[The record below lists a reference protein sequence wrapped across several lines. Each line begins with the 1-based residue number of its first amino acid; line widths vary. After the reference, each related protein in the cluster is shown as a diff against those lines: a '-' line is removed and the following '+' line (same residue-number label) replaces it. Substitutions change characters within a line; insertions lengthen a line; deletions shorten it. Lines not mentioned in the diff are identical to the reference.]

1 MISFSNESIF
11 NINSEA
17 IVIPINLAGTMAS
30 GLSLECSL
38 RYKGLYEAYLNEL
51 KKNNINI
58 GTMFLFKTDDYLI
71 INFPIQ
77 ITFKYP
83 PRLSYIEK
91 GLNDLIKI
99 INNKKI
105 KSINLPP
112 LGVGLGLLSYDNVIS
127 LYHKKLDNI
136 ASLVNVCLNKEPA
149 KGLEKR
155 LIEIFNTIDFD
166 KANNY
171 LEFQEKTIEYLKS
184 KQNNL
189 NRFYD
194 LLNEKLVLRSYKKI
208 YLYCLNYKKESYEQ
222 LLLF

>member
-1 MISFSNESIF
+1 MINFSNESIF

-51 KKNNINI
+51 KNNNINI

-91 GLNDLIKI
+91 GLN
-99 INNKKI
+99 
-105 KSINLPP
+105 S
-112 LGVGLGLLSYDNVIS
+112 
-127 LYHKKLDNI
+127 
-136 ASLVNVCLNKEPA
+136 
-149 KGLEKR
+149 
-155 LIEIFNTIDFD
+155 
-166 KANNY
+166 
-171 LEFQEKTIEYLKS
+171 
-184 KQNNL
+184 
-189 NRFYD
+189 
-194 LLNEKLVLRSYKKI
+194 
-208 YLYCLNYKKESYEQ
+208 
-222 LLLF
+222 